1 MQQKQTD
8 KSFRMAE
15 LAGKYLR
22 GTITAAELAELK
34 DWANATK
41 GGNQLMQEVTDAEW
55 LQREIETFSQTN
67 TEESWLRLQGKVL
80 AAQAAKGKKPA
91 SIRPFWVKIAAA
103 VLVLA
108 VAGWLIISESTRK
121 KEIKSVLA
129 SRYGND
135 IQPGTKKAELTLS
148 NGTSL
153 DLQQGSD
160 SSFTEQGSWIQRTA
174 DGRLLYQKYGAA
186 GLTSNGLPGH
196 GIIGWNTIRIPNGGE
211 YVVTLDDGTKVWLN
225 AASSLHYPVRF
236 TGKER
241 RVELTGEAYF
251 EVAKDKTH
259 PFIVVTSRMQVQ
271 AVGTA
276 FNVNSYRNADSTTI
290 TTLAEGKIKV
300 TTQHKTVLVNPGQQ
314 VKTNLTTAAVSEGDV
329 ETATAWKNGLFI
341 FNATPL
347 QEVLIQLSRW
357 YDVSIVY
364 DRHFNPS
371 KYFTG
376 EIKRNVPV
384 SKLLQMMEMTGI
396 ARFRITNNTVT
407 VLPYNN

>member
-1 MQQKQTD
+1 
-8 KSFRMAE
+8 
-15 LAGKYLR
+15 L
-22 GTITAAELAELK
+22 I
-34 DWANATK
+34 
-41 GGNQLMQEVTDAEW
+41 
-55 LQREIETFSQTN
+55 
-67 TEESWLRLQGKVL
+67 
-80 AAQAAKGKKPA
+80 
-91 SIRPFWVKIAAA
+91 
-103 VLVLA
+103 LA
-108 VAGWLIISESTRK
+108 VAGWLIISESTRR
-121 KEIKSVLA
+121 KEIKPALVSQ
-129 SRYGND
+129 YGND
-135 IQPGTKKAELTLS
+135 ILPGTKKAELILS

-160 SSFTEQGSWIQRTA
+160 SSFTEQGSLIQKTT
-174 DGRLLYQKYGAA
+174 DGRLLYQKNGSA
-186 GLTSNGLPGH
+186 GLNSGGLPS
-196 GIIGWNTIRIPNGGE
+196 WNIIRIPNGGE
-211 YVVTLDDGTKVWLN
+211 YAVTLNDGTRVWLN
-225 AASSLHYPVRF
+225 AASSLKYPVRF
-236 TGKER
+236 TGRER

-251 EVAKDKTH
+251 EVAKDKAH

-271 AVGTA
+271 AVGTV
-276 FNVNSYRNADSTTI
+276 FDVNCYRNADSTTI

-314 VKTNLTTAAVSEGDV
+314 VKTNLTTTAVSEGDV

-357 YDVSIVY
+357 YDVQVAY

>member
-1 MQQKQTD
+1 LIQK
-8 KSFRMAE
+8 
-15 LAGKYLR
+15 
-22 GTITAAELAELK
+22 
-34 DWANATK
+34 
-41 GGNQLMQEVTDAEW
+41 
-55 LQREIETFSQTN
+55 
-67 TEESWLRLQGKVL
+67 
-80 AAQAAKGKKPA
+80 
-91 SIRPFWVKIAAA
+91 
-103 VLVLA
+103 
-108 VAGWLIISESTRK
+108 
-121 KEIKSVLA
+121 
-129 SRYGND
+129 
-135 IQPGTKKAELTLS
+135 
-148 NGTSL
+148 
-153 DLQQGSD
+153 
-160 SSFTEQGSWIQRTA
+160 TA
-174 DGRLLYQKYGAA
+174 DGRLLYQKNGSA
-186 GLTSNGLPGH
+186 GNGTNTNGLASKGLNSGGLP
-196 GIIGWNTIRIPNGGE
+196 GWNTIRIPNGGE
-211 YVVTLDDGTKVWLN
+211 YAVTLDDGTRVWLN

-276 FNVNSYRNADSTTI
+276 FDVNSYRNADSTTI

-314 VKTNLTTAAVSEGDV
+314 VKANLNTTAVSQGDV
-329 ETATAWKNGLFI
+329 ETTTAWKNGLFI

-347 QEVLIQLSRW
+347 QEVLVQLSRW
-357 YDVSIVY
+357 YNVQVVY

-396 ARFRITNNTVT
+396 ARFRITNNTVI